1 MWQPHSGYIAMKI
14 EIKNIRKSYGKKA
27 VLRDISFTAES
38 GQCIGILGGNGSG
51 KSTLFSILAGI
62 NLADGGEFTVDG
74 VDLLKKPDGKVLG
87 YIPQTP
93 PLLEELSAADNL
105 SLWYSKRDMKKSLE
119 DGVLKRLGI
128 DKFLRTTVSKMS
140 GGMKKRLS
148 IGCSVAGDPK
158 IILLD
163 EPSAALDLVA
173 KAEII
178 DYLVSFKNSGGTVLL
193 ATHDANELDF
203 CDVLYIIQ
211 DGRLVKYDYD
221 GDIARLADALAGDSA
236 K

>member
-1 MWQPHSGYIAMKI
+1 MKI
-14 EIKNIRKSYGKKA
+14 EVKNIRKAYGKKE
-27 VLRDISFTAES
+27 VLRDISFTAQS

-62 NLADGGEFTVDG
+62 NLADSGSFTVDST
-74 VDLLKKPDGKVLG
+74 DLLKKPDGKVLG

-93 PLLEELSAADNL
+93 PLLEELSAKDNL
-105 SLWYSKRDMKKSLE
+105 SLWYSKKEMNKSL
-119 DGVLKRLGI
+119 DNGVLKMLGI

-148 IGCSVAGDPK
+148 IGCSVAGNPR

-173 KAEII
+173 KAEISN
-178 DYLVSFKNSGGTVLL
+178 YLINFKKSGGTVLL
-193 ATHDANELDF
+193 ATHDANELEF
-203 CDVLYIIQ
+203 CDVLYIIR
-211 DGRLVKYDYD
+211 DGRLEKYDYD
-221 GDIARLADALAGDSA
+221 GDIAKLADALSGEIT

>member
-1 MWQPHSGYIAMKI
+1 MKI
-14 EIKNIRKSYGKKA
+14 EVKNIKKSYGKKK
-27 VLRDISFTAES
+27 VLENISFTAES
-38 GQCIGILGGNGSG
+38 GKCIGILGGNGSG

-62 NLADGGEFTVDG
+62 NKADGGEFLVDG
-74 VDLLKKPDGKVLG
+74 RDLMHSPDGSILG

-93 PLLEELSAADNL
+93 PLLEELSARDNL
-105 SLWYSKRDMKKSLE
+105 LLWYSKRDMEKSLE
-119 DGVLKRLGI
+119 SGVLGMLGI

-148 IGCSVAGDPK
+148 IGCSMARNPG

-173 KAEII
+173 KADICK
-178 DYLVSFKNSGGTVLL
+178 YLVSFKASGGIVLL
-193 ATHDANELDF
+193 ATHDANELEF
-203 CDVLYIIQ
+203 CDELYIIR
-211 DGRLVKYDYD
+211 GGALEKYEYD
-221 GDIARLADALAGDSA
+221 GDIPKLASALSGDAI

>member
-1 MWQPHSGYIAMKI
+1 MKI
-14 EIKNIRKSYGKKA
+14 EIKNIRKSYGKKT

-87 YIPQTP
+87 YIPQMP

-105 SLWYSKRDMKKSLE
+105 SLWYSKKEMKKSLE
-119 DGVLKRLGI
+119 DGVLKMLGI

-148 IGCSVAGDPK
+148 IGCSVAGNPG

-173 KAEII
+173 KAEICN
-178 DYLVSFKNSGGTVLL
+178 YLVNFKNSGGTVLL
-193 ATHDANELDF
+193 ATHDANELDI
-203 CDVLYIIQ
+203 CDVLYIIK

-221 GDIARLADALAGDSA
+221 GDITKLAGELAGESA